1 MNEKPQQPSGWDN
14 SGFSSSFLTSPGFQY
29 ADRKGSFL
37 SSLRYLK
44 KDLLKYKRQSP
55 RGAGFTRHRICAA
68 PDLRG
73 TGLARSH
80 HFHTVSPIDHSKSR
94 SQGNNISLPPIT
106 KLTLFYLVL
115 HICSYKYV
123 QPNLFVVFCIESI
136 QNTTKLL
143 CLAFPKKR

>member
-1 MNEKPQQPSGWDN
+1 MVRLGLRARSG
-14 SGFSSSFLTSPGFQY
+14 S
-29 ADRKGSFL
+29 
-37 SSLRYLK
+37 
-44 KDLLKYKRQSP
+44 
-55 RGAGFTRHRICAA
+55 A
-68 PDLRG
+68 PDLAPRRIGLRAG
-73 TGLARSH
+73 TGFASDRAPRRIGLQSH
-80 HFHTVSPIDHSKSR
+80 HFHTVSAIDHSKSR

>member
-1 MNEKPQQPSGWDN
+1 MAPARSG
-14 SGFSSSFLTSPGFQY
+14 SGS
-29 ADRKGSFL
+29 GSG
-37 SSLRYLK
+37 SVRIRLR
-44 KDLLKYKRQSP
+44 
-55 RGAGFTRHRICAA
+55 
-68 PDLRG
+68 LR
-73 TGLARSH
+73 LQSH
-80 HFHTVSPIDHSKSR
+80 HFHTVSAIDHSKSR